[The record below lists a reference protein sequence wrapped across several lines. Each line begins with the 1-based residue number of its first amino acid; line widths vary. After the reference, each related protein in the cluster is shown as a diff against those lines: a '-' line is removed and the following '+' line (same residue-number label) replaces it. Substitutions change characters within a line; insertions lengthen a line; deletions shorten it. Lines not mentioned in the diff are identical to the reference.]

1 MVNPNG
7 GEKDIDPPKL
17 IKAIPNNFST
27 NFKATKIELTFDE
40 YLSLKDVQ
48 NQLIV
53 SPSDVE
59 IEVKKKGKKII
70 LELKNKPKDSS
81 TYIINF
87 GESIADYTENN
98 INKEFKYIFST
109 NQTIDSLVITGTVK
123 DAYTKEIPKE
133 VLLCLYKDYS
143 NDSIIYKK
151 KPDYTVRL
159 NDKGMYMFTNLK
171 SNQYKLIALKE
182 TNNNKIY
189 DSQEEQIAFLDST
202 LILNSNLVIKDLYL
216 FTEIPTQKKLLNKE
230 IVYKKVELTYNKK
243 NNAELIN
250 IDKYIDTIIYSNKKD
265 SIKIYYKNKVDTSVL
280 YIKDNEKIDTLKI
293 KFSKNLKPK
302 ELNITSD
309 NKINDDEI
317 LIKTKELFNIYKK
330 DSIQLWEDSVLIKYE
345 LTKKDYN
352 IYSIKYK
359 FDKERKYKLYIC
371 DSAFIS
377 YDSSY
382 NKQIKNSLVYMNE
395 EDYGTL
401 NISTQINKNIIYEL
415 IDESNN
421 IIRRTTAKFINN
433 FTYHKLTPGTYRLR
447 MIYDDNNNSVWDT
460 GDYLTNMQPEKIIY
474 YVNPIK
480 VRANWDLEIVITP

>member
-1 MVNPNG
+1 
-7 GEKDIDPPKL
+7 
-17 IKAIPNNFST
+17 
-27 NFKATKIELTFDE
+27 
-40 YLSLKDVQ
+40 
-48 NQLIV
+48 
-53 SPSDVE
+53 
-59 IEVKKKGKKII
+59 
-70 LELKNKPKDSS
+70 
-81 TYIINF
+81 
-87 GESIADYTENN
+87 
-98 INKEFKYIFST
+98 
-109 NQTIDSLVITGTVK
+109 
-123 DAYTKEIPKE
+123 
-133 VLLCLYKDYS
+133 
-143 NDSIIYKK
+143 
-151 KPDYTVRL
+151 
-159 NDKGMYMFTNLK
+159 MFTNLK

-182 TNNNKIY
+182 SNNNKIY

-216 FTEIPTQKKLLNKE
+216 FTEIPTHKKLINKE

-250 IDKYIDTIIYSNKKD
+250 IDKNIDTIIYSNKKD

-293 KFSKNLKPK
+293 KFSKSSKPK
-302 ELNITSD
+302 ELNITAD

-330 DSIQLWEDSVLIKYE
+330 DSIQLWEDSVLMNYD

-382 NKQIKNSLVYMNE
+382 NKLIKNSLVFMNE

-415 IDESNN
+415 IDESNS

-433 FTYHKLTPGTYRLR
+433 FTYQKLPPGTYRLR

-460 GDYLTNMQPEKIIY
+460 GDYLNNMQPEKIIY